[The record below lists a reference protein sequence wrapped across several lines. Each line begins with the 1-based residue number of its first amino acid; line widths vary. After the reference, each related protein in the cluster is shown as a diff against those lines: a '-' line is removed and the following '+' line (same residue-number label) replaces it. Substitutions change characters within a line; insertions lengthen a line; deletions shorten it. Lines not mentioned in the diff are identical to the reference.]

1 MLSTSHEYVAGATT
15 FSQCVSLI
23 GLNVWDDEWLV
34 VIEALQEG
42 EKENK
47 DLARQKEEKKE
58 RFSLWA
64 IH

>member
-1 MLSTSHEYVAGATT
+1 LLSTSHEYVAGATT

-34 VIEALQEG
+34 AIEVLQEG
-42 EKENK
+42 
-47 DLARQKEEKKE
+47 KKE
-58 RFSLWA
+58 SKEGGKKKKWFSLWA

>member
-1 MLSTSHEYVAGATT
+1 VLSTSHEYVAGATT

-47 DLARQKEEKKE
+47 DLARQKEEK
-58 RFSLWA
+58 
-64 IH
+64 

>member
-1 MLSTSHEYVAGATT
+1 
-15 FSQCVSLI
+15 
-23 GLNVWDDEWLV
+23 V

-58 RFSLWA
+58 RFSL
-64 IH
+64 